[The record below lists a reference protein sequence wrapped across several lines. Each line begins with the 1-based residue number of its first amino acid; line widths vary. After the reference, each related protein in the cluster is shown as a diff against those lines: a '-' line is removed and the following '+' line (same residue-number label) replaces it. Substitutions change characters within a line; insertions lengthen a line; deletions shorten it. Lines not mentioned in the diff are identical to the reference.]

1 MGKSKSR
8 SKSGPITHK
17 ALNKVLSVFI
27 SKASKPAPRLNEQQK
42 AYIAECSCF
51 ILSAVAI
58 LYPEFAAKI
67 SPSSLEQLLS
77 HFVSK
82 CTKGTR
88 SKDRMTGGT
97 LSLRSASRKVGR
109 FSIFPGAMVL
119 IYALLLTRASV
130 EQMNKQNPFR
140 AGRYELFDLAKDE
153 LAKEDLLKETM
164 MVEITRDNLMKWV
177 TQPSM
182 QLSEMTNVLSLKAI
196 RIVGVVTRKQTEGLE
211 QQVRDHCM
219 SESAQVNLNLGL
231 EPGTELT
238 EYVAPIP
245 ESRWDTFKS
254 LSWSTLSSLA
264 TSADQIADRIAKTHL
279 NANTLFDM
287 PGCIGRVNELKFQEL
302 MDQMKHEH
310 ARIKL
315 DIDMWMKKGLNDIAF
330 IFSLFRI
337 AIGMILT
344 SLGYTLFPKNNNT
357 RKGRNYN
364 ITENA
369 LQVEENSPPL
379 MRQPSLGPQIRFP
392 QLPASRPY
400 LQMPQLAEEQPYIQ
414 RPFQIVNQ
422 DMQRQ
427 NMQGQ
432 AQTRALENAQIK
444 MDIIRKA
451 AQEAQ
456 QRAAEA
462 RVREAEAHAREMME
476 QVVGPANRV
485 AKKRS
490 AEAHARENAAQRRQ
504 ENFAELLRRTNS
516 LSKKLR
522 SVK

>member
-1 MGKSKSR
+1 M
-8 SKSGPITHK
+8 
-17 ALNKVLSVFI
+17 FI
-27 SKASKPAPRLNEQQK
+27 HKASKPAPKLNVQQK
-42 AYIAECSCF
+42 AYIVECSCF
-51 ILSAVAI
+51 ILSSVAI

-67 SPSSLEQLLS
+67 SPSSLEKLLS

-82 CTKGTR
+82 CKTQTKG
-88 SKDRMTGGT
+88 RMTGGA

-109 FSIFPGAMVL
+109 FSIFPGVMVL

-130 EQMNKQNPFR
+130 DQMNKQNPFR
-140 AGRYELFDLAKDE
+140 AGRYEMFDLAKDE

-164 MVEITRDNLMKWV
+164 MVEITRENIMKWV
-177 TQPSM
+177 SQPSM
-182 QLSEMTNVLSLKAI
+182 QLSEMTNTLSLKAI
-196 RIVGVVTRKQTEGLE
+196 RIVGVVTRKHTEGLE
-211 QQVRDHCM
+211 QQVRDHCLG
-219 SESAQVNLNLGL
+219 ESAQLNPNLNLGPEL
-231 EPGTELT
+231 GTELT

-254 LSWSTLSSLA
+254 MSWSTLSSLA

-279 NANTLFDM
+279 NSNTLFDM

-315 DIDMWMKKGLNDIAF
+315 DIDMWMKKGQNDITF

-344 SLGYTLFPKNNNT
+344 SLGYTLLPKNNT
-357 RKGRNYN
+357 RKGNSYN
-364 ITENA
+364 LNA
-369 LQVEENSPPL
+369 LNANALNSPPL
-379 MRQPSLGPQIRFP
+379 PRAPSIGPQIPF
-392 QLPASRPY
+392 QLSASRPY

-414 RPFQIVNQ
+414 SHNHLQQIANSQ
-422 DMQRQ
+422 DRQRE
-427 NMQGQ
+427 
-432 AQTRALENAQIK
+432 AQRRAIENAQAILEGP
-444 MDIIRKA
+444 IRKA
-451 AQEAQ
+451 TEEAQ

-462 RVREAEAHAREMME
+462 SVREAQAQAQAHVRDTMARLIN
-476 QVVGPANRV
+476 PANQV

-490 AEAHARENAAQRRQ
+490 AEYRAVENAAQRRQ

>member
-8 SKSGPITHK
+8 SNSKSGPITHK

-67 SPSSLEQLLS
+67 SPSSLEKLLS

-82 CTKGTR
+82 CKSSQTKG
-88 SKDRMTGGT
+88 RMTGGT

-177 TQPSM
+177 SQPSM

-219 SESAQVNLNLGL
+219 SESAQVNLDLDLTPLNL
-231 EPGTELT
+231 GTELT
-238 EYVAPIP
+238 EYVAPVP

-264 TSADQIADRIAKTHL
+264 TSADHIADRIAKTHL

-344 SLGYTLFPKNNNT
+344 SLGYTLFPKNKNNT

-369 LQVEENSPPL
+369 IPNVNALNVNSLNNSRNSENL
-379 MRQPSLGPQIRFP
+379 LGPQIPF

-414 RPFQIVNQ
+414 RPLQIVNQ

-427 NMQGQ
+427 
-432 AQTRALENAQIK
+432 AETRALENAQIK
-444 MDIIRKA
+444 MDNIRKA

-462 RVREAEAHAREMME
+462 RVREAEAHARKMMRN
-476 QVVGPANRV
+476 VVGPA
-485 AKKRS
+485 
-490 AEAHARENAAQRRQ
+490 AEAAESKRKRQ
-504 ENFAELLRRTNS
+504 ENFAKLLKQTNQVA
-516 LSKKLR
+516 KRLR
-522 SVK
+522 AIN